1 MARYQAVRGT
11 FDVLPG
17 QVPRWQQ
24 LETTARK
31 LAHRFGF
38 REMRTPLFEQAEL
51 YTKGMGVMSG
61 LIENELW
68 TFKDK
73 YGQKLAL
80 RADLTS
86 GVVRAYQQNKLYESK
101 QPQKLFYLGTVFL
114 LGKEGKER
122 SRQSHQFGFEALGSD
137 SAAMD
142 AEVIALASCFCESIG
157 LEGHSIRLNSLGG
170 SECRPLY
177 LQKLKDYFSS
187 NNEALCGTCKR
198 KYKAHPDWVLS
209 CEEPGCK
216 RLSQVA
222 PTIYGMLSNGEKTH
236 FAQLREYL
244 EAMELPVELDPRV
257 VRDSEYYNRT
267 VFEIQCGGKSVGFG
281 GRYDTLVEKL
291 GGKSTPA
298 VGFAL
303 SMEAVLEL
311 LGEEEE
317 SDDSAAPF
325 VYFQPEGPE
334 SSKLLVPLMNTL
346 RQKGVSAELDYRS
359 GNRRPQA
366 APEGCSY
373 CVVLDE
379 SNAFRGH
386 AILKDLDKGK
396 DEKVP
401 VSRLSSRVAH
411 LVGLS
416 QESDKDSS
424 SSSSGSGR
432 KRLRRGRRRNE
443 EEKQENKSSRDNE
456 EKSDSSKRR
465 RGRRTKDSDDNNK
478 DSDNKRRDK
487 ESSREKKTRS
497 RSDKGRK
504 EKPRRERTETED
516 DGGKAIVPA
525 FNLGSAPSPA
535 AKEPA
540 KTKSKSKS
548 KSKSSSKSGSKP
560 KASAAAASLAGGLNW
575 SILPGKE
582 GGKSN
587 GKSDSPGEA
596 GEG

>member
-24 LETTARK
+24 LETTARE

-73 YGQKLAL
+73 FGQKLAL

-101 QPQKLFYLGTVFL
+101 QPQKFFYLGTVFL

-142 AEVIALASCFCESIG
+142 AEIIALASSFCQVIG
-157 LEGHSIRLNSLGG
+157 LEGYSIRLNSLGG
-170 SECRPLY
+170 GDCRPLY

-187 NNEALCGTCKR
+187 NHEQLCGTCKR

-209 CEEPGCK
+209 CEEPACK
-216 RLSQVA
+216 RMSQVA

-236 FAQLREYL
+236 FSQLREYL

-281 GRYDTLVEKL
+281 GRYDGLVEKL

-303 SMEAVLEL
+303 SMETVLEL
-311 LGEEEE
+311 LGEEEAE
-317 SDDSAAPF
+317 ETGGPF

-334 SSKLLVPLMNTL
+334 SSRLLVPLMNNL
-346 RQKGVSAELDYRS
+346 RQKGVSAELDYRI
-359 GNRRPQA
+359 GNRRPQS
-366 APEGCSY
+366 PPDGCAY
-373 CVVLDE
+373 CVILDE

-386 AILKDLDKGK
+386 AILKDLEKGK
-396 DEKVP
+396 EEKVP
-401 VSRLSSRVAH
+401 VQRLPSRVAH
-411 LVGLS
+411 LAGLS
-416 QESDKDSS
+416 QEAEKESPST
-424 SSSSGSGR
+424 SSGSGR
-432 KRLRRGRRRNE
+432 KRLRRGRRRSE
-443 EEKQENKSSRDNE
+443 EETRESRDASSKPAQRE
-456 EKSDSSKRR
+456 ESAEKAESSSKRR
-465 RGRRTKDSDDNNK
+465 RGRRTKDSDDAPK
-478 DSDNKRRDK
+478 DSDNRR
-487 ESSREKKTRS
+487 EASREKKSRS
-497 RSDKGRK
+497 RNERSRN
-504 EKPRRERTETED
+504 EKPLRERAEAED

-525 FNLGSAPSPA
+525 FNLGGGPPPA
-535 AKEPA
+535 TRPPA
-540 KTKSKSKS
+540 QSR
-548 KSKSSSKSGSKP
+548 SKSGSKSSSQTQTATSSP
-560 KASAAAASLAGGLNW
+560 GLSGALNW

-587 GKSDSPGEA
+587 GKSDSSGEA
-596 GEG
+596 GDES